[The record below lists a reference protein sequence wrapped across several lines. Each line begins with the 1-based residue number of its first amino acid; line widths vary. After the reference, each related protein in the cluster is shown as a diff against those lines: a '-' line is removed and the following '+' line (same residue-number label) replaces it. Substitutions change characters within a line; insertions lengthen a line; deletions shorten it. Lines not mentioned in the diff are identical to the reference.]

1 MGRLD
6 GKVAVITGGA
16 SGMGEAAAR
25 LFVAEG
31 ARVVIGDLQDERA
44 QTVVAGLGGNGVA
57 VHCDVSVAA
66 DVERLVQTAINRYGK
81 LNIMFNNA
89 GIGAG
94 EGLIH
99 ETAEDVF
106 DRILAVDLKGVWLG
120 IKYAIPHLRNA
131 GGGSIVNTASVSA
144 HLGMKRQ
151 GAYGAAKGGV
161 VQLTRVAAIEYAA
174 DRIRV
179 NAICPGG
186 VLTPLIYANPALAE
200 PLDPQVMEQQLAMVQ
215 PIRRAGMPLD
225 IAHAALWL
233 ASDDST
239 FVTGTTLIVD
249 GGWTASAN
257 TPSDMDDLAASM
269 TFKAQT

>member
-1 MGRLD
+1 
-6 GKVAVITGGA
+6 
-16 SGMGEAAAR
+16 MGEAAAR

-66 DVERLVQTAINRYGK
+66 DVERLVQTAIDRYGK

-131 GGGSIVNTASVSA
+131 GGGSIVNTA
-144 HLGMKRQ
+144 
-151 GAYGAAKGGV
+151 
-161 VQLTRVAAIEYAA
+161 
-174 DRIRV
+174 
-179 NAICPGG
+179 
-186 VLTPLIYANPALAE
+186 
-200 PLDPQVMEQQLAMVQ
+200 
-215 PIRRAGMPLD
+215 
-225 IAHAALWL
+225 
-233 ASDDST
+233 
-239 FVTGTTLIVD
+239 
-249 GGWTASAN
+249 
-257 TPSDMDDLAASM
+257 
-269 TFKAQT
+269 